1 MGCGCGKKGNRAK
14 SVPTKKSTPRKSR
27 RQILKELWDKSK
39 QENKNT
45 KVTRINN
52 KR

>member
-14 SVPTKKSTPRKSR
+14 STPTQKNGPRKSR

-39 QENKNT
+39 QEDKKT
-45 KVTRINN
+45 KVTKIN
-52 KR
+52 K

>member
-14 SVPTKKSTPRKSR
+14 NVSPVKGNSRKSQ
-27 RQILKELWDKSK
+27 RQILKELWNKSK
-39 QENKNT
+39 QEKKNT

-52 KR
+52 KT

>member
-14 SVPTKKSTPRKSR
+14 NLSSKGKSPKSRANKLRELWSSSKKTKKK
-27 RQILKELWDKSK
+27 
-39 QENKNT
+39 T

-52 KR
+52 KT

>member
-14 SVPTKKSTPRKSR
+14 NVPRERGNSRKSK
-27 RQILKELWDKSK
+27 RQILKELWNKSK
-39 QENKNT
+39 QEKKNT

-52 KR
+52 KT